1 MYKSSVS
8 GCAQYSC
15 AAVKYDRRGY
25 KPRARA
31 LLASDAALY
40 VLDAASRK
48 TFKLKHR
55 LPLDKLRVVVT
66 NENDELVLIK
76 IPQDLKK
83 DKVGRSYSPFNSPSP
98 PLLSSHSSLP
108 RLFFFF
114 SLPSFYTITLSFLPL
129 LHPTPFNLRYLFFK
143 CRLLILSILIL
154 NLSII
159 NISYNYDYESFLP
172 SMNSNVFLLEYRVI
186 L

>member
-1 MYKSSVS
+1 MYISHSVS

-25 KPRARA
+25 KPRPRA

-83 DKVGRSYSPFNSPSP
+83 DKVGRSYSLFNSPSP
-98 PLLSSHSSLP
+98 PLLSSHSSLESKK
-108 RLFFFF
+108 REKKANERLSFAFFLFFPPLFHYY
-114 SLPSFYTITLSFLPL
+114 SLPPPSASHSIFP
-129 LHPTPFNLRYLFFK
+129 YLFFK
-143 CRLLILSILIL
+143 PRPLILSVIYFNFISLIT
-154 NLSII
+154 
-159 NISYNYDYESFLP
+159 NISC
-172 SMNSNVFLLEYRVI
+172 RR
-186 L
+186 